1 MNNLITTS
9 NTVNTGAFGQTSS
22 ASVNLGHTTIKES
35 DFIRLLEVA
44 EFIEHVVRM
53 HPEMA
58 ELWSAYQAKKR
69 ILR

>member
-1 MNNLITTS
+1 MNNQITCS
-9 NTVNTGAFGQTSS
+9 AFGQTSS
-22 ASVNLGHTTIKES
+22 ASLNLGHTTIKES
-35 DFIRLLEVA
+35 DFIKLLEMA